1 MIVSWIKGKSLALL
15 GSVALCAIVWGG
27 LASNLYVGSQKE
39 LASLQEQY
47 RQVETKLNESIE
59 SKKTLEN
66 SCKVDKQALLNLQ
79 TSLAQNKKEED
90 IAVVDITSYQPK
102 CKAVL
107 KQGEVT
113 DEKEYVT
120 IDDPFDPEFIRL
132 SESGISN

>member
-27 LASNLYVGSQKE
+27 LASSLYVGSQKD
-39 LASLQEQY
+39 LVSLKEQY
-47 RQVETKLNESIE
+47 TQVETKLNESIE

-90 IAVVDITSYQPK
+90 TAVVDITSYQPK
-102 CKAVL
+102 CKATPTT
-107 KQGEVT
+107 GEVT
-113 DEKEYVT
+113 NEKEYVD
-120 IDDPFDPEFIRL
+120 IDAPIDPEFIRL
-132 SESGISN
+132 SEGGISN